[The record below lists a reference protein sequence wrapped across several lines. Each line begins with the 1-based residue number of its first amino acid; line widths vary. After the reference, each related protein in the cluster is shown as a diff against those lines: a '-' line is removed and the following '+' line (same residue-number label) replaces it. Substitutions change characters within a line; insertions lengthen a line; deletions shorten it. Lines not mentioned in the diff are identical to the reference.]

1 MHMFRFFE
9 LNTYIQKFYLIIR
22 FISIETWCF
31 GIFNNFFCKKQKIP
45 EILNKLSLCFE
56 SIFKEKTHAIFPW
69 NNPTQIPKVFDGKT
83 CLGTAIFSHWY
94 ALSIKRTIKYHSS
107 ARKALGFRLKAILI
121 IILSFLT
128 IKKASLAETIWICF
142 VCQKLAYKIVEKEYC
157 IYLSATSLLHHA
169 ALR

>member
-9 LNTYIQKFYLIIR
+9 LNAYIQKFYLIIR
-22 FISIETWCF
+22 FIPIEIWCL
-31 GIFNNFFCKKQKIP
+31 GIFNSFFFKKQKIP
-45 EILNKLSLCFE
+45 KILSKLSLRF
-56 SIFKEKTHAIFPW
+56 EKTRAIFPW

-142 VCQKLAYKIVEKEYC
+142 VCQKLAIK
-157 IYLSATSLLHHA
+157 
-169 ALR
+169 